1 MTDKDE
7 EETGGEGKNVK
18 QRCQKVRIG
27 VRGSSREKKRKK
39 RNVDRKKK
47 TKRLRLKRENG
58 IKEVDRSDDNEC
70 RI

>member
-27 VRGSSREKKRKK
+27 VRGSSREKK
-39 RNVDRKKK
+39 K
-47 TKRLRLKRENG
+47 TKRLWLKKENG
-58 IKEVDRSDDNEC
+58 IKEVDRRSDDNEC

>member
-27 VRGSSREKKRKK
+27 VRGSSREKKKE
-39 RNVDRKKK
+39 KKK
-47 TKRLRLKRENG
+47 
-58 IKEVDRSDDNEC
+58 C
-70 RI
+70 